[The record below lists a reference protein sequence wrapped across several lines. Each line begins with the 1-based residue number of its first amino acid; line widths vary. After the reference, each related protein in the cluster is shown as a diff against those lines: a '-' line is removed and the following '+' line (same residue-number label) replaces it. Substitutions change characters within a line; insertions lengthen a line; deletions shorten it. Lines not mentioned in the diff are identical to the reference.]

1 MTASPYSIGIDIG
14 GTKMSSAL
22 VDIKTQAADPKQLM
36 SNFYELPTPKDSE
49 AFIETLQ
56 KLIQHQRQE
65 SPNVEAIGISTAGTV
80 DTRIGKVMGATGN
93 LPGIRG
99 VENLKERLEKATGL
113 YVHAENDANAAAYGE
128 CRAGA
133 GRGMDDMV
141 MVTLGTGVGTGI
153 VMNGKMIR
161 GGHFAAGEGGHI
173 PLSNSQERQCTC
185 GRWDCWEAFASG
197 TGLAITAQKYL
208 QTAAGEE
215 RELFLS
221 ISGKSASDIHT
232 HQVIEAYKAGNPLAK
247 AMLDAWHNHVALG
260 LRAVYNLLDPEA
272 IVIGGGM
279 AQFVDYDKLVKITEP
294 QCMVSGIRLIPASLG
309 NQAGIVGAAFLAHEA
324 ALDSKKAVPV

>member
-1 MTASPYSIGIDIG
+1 MIASPYSIGIDIG

-22 VDIKTQAADPKQLM
+22 VDTKSQSDDPKQLM
-36 SNFYELPTPKDSE
+36 SNFQELPTPKDSE
-49 AFIETLQ
+49 GFIQTLLT
-56 KLIQHQRQE
+56 LIERQRE
-65 SPNVEAIGISTAGTV
+65 ASPNVTAIGISTAGTV

-99 VENLKERLEKATGL
+99 VENLKERLEAATGL

-133 GRGMDDMV
+133 GRGMDDIV

-173 PLSNSQERQCTC
+173 PLSNSQERKCTC

-197 TGLAITAQKYL
+197 TGLAATAQKYL
-208 QTAAGEE
+208 ASASSED
-215 RELFLS
+215 RELFLA
-221 ISGKSASDIHT
+221 ISGKSASDVHT

-247 AMLDAWHNHVALG
+247 TMLDAWHQHVALG
-260 LRAVYNLLDPEA
+260 LRAVLNLLDPEA

-279 AQFVDYDKLVKITEP
+279 AQFVDFPKLHDITRP
-294 QCMVSGIRLIPASLG
+294 QI
-309 NQAGIVGAAFLAHEA
+309 H
-324 ALDSKKAVPV
+324 D